1 MKEGNGKQPSEH
13 GSLHQIINHRVMY
26 HGLFNGGTLVLQGA
40 FSCMPGTPFFL
51 ASSCIS
57 LIPSLCSDIT
67 VAKVS
72 SCCEIVLGALMVLEL
87 FLFLVWL

>member
-40 FSCMPGTPFFL
+40 FSACRAPPSFLRRL
-51 ASSCIS
+51 AS
-57 LIPSLCSDIT
+57 L
-67 VAKVS
+67 
-72 SCCEIVLGALMVLEL
+72 
-87 FLFLVWL
+87 

>member
-1 MKEGNGKQPSEH
+1 MAYSTAVRLYYRALSAHAGH
-13 GSLHQIINHRVMY
+13 
-26 HGLFNGGTLVLQGA
+26 
-40 FSCMPGTPFFL
+40 PFFL

-57 LIPSLCSDIT
+57 LIPSLFSDIT